1 MDELNIFADEQR
13 TNLLVFVK
21 IHTFEKI
28 FNNRDMKKG
37 VTAMIH
43 IFALLHAA
51 VALACRLTG
60 VVDELVLT
68 MLTMIMALLLCLKW
82 ERSIEFTASSIIIV
96 NIVGYIFGSL
106 WAHLFSLFISQSI
119 IIHSLST
126 FITTEMVGWGM
137 VGVLTL
143 FKSKPAESKALS
155 SYYLTWIITA
165 MVIIF
170 FFRLGILSLFSRD
183 LYEPGELIVAT
194 RKVFSNSFALIV
206 LICVNIIFI
215 RAFSN
220 KANKLNPW
228 IKLLILCAF
237 ILFAILFET
246 LFVKIGLPPVFKN
259 LFDKETGLIAIVAAI
274 TEFAVLCIVYIINSA
289 ITSRNEMKMERYKA
303 NMAQYRYLKLKKQV
317 NPHFLFNSLNVL
329 NYLIID
335 EKTEQAST
343 YTQKLAAI
351 YRYMLKS
358 EDEDLVTLRDEMKFV
373 EQYID
378 LIKVRF
384 PQGFDVNIDIQ
395 EEDYGRMVLP
405 CSIQLLVENAT
416 KHNSISPDKPLNI
429 NIVSNGTEISI
440 DNNVIPK
447 LTKSPST
454 GLGQKYIRQQYL
466 DLSGKEVRIECVNDI
481 YKVTLPL
488 I

>member
-1 MDELNIFADEQR
+1 
-13 TNLLVFVK
+13 
-21 IHTFEKI
+21 
-28 FNNRDMKKG
+28 
-37 VTAMIH
+37 MIH
-43 IFALLHAA
+43 IFALLHAV

-60 VVDELVLT
+60 VVDELLLT

-82 ERSIEFTASSIIIV
+82 ERSVEFTASSIIIV
-96 NIVGYIFGSL
+96 NLFGYIFGSL
-106 WAHLFSLFISQSI
+106 WAHLFSLFISRSI
-119 IIHSLST
+119 IIHPLST

-143 FKSKPAESKALS
+143 FKGKHTDSKALS
-155 SYYLTWIITA
+155 SYYLTWIIIA

-170 FFRLGILSLFSRD
+170 FFRLGILSLFSKD
-183 LYEPGELIVAT
+183 FYEPGELILAT

-206 LICVNIIFI
+206 LICINIIFI
-215 RAFSN
+215 RSFSN
-220 KANKLNPW
+220 NEKKLNPW
-228 IKLLILCAF
+228 IKLLFLCIF
-237 ILFAILFET
+237 ILLAILFET
-246 LFVKIGLPPVFKN
+246 SFVKIGLPPVFEN
-259 LFDKETGLIAIVAAI
+259 LIDKETGLIAIVASI

-395 EEDYGRMVLP
+395 EEDYGRLVLP

-416 KHNSISPDKPLNI
+416 KHNAISPDKELTI
-429 NIVSNGTEISI
+429 NIKSNGTEISI

-466 DLSGKEVRIECVNDI
+466 DLSGKEVRIECINDI
-481 YKVTLPL
+481 YRVILPL